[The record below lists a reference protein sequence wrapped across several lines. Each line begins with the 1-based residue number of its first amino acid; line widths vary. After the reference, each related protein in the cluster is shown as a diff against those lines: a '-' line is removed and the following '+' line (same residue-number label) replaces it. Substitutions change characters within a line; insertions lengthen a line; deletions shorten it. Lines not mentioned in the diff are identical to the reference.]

1 MVFRWR
7 DEAEKVDIFSKR
19 IDEKE
24 TLFRCLQQESES
36 RLKEIESYRQNKI
49 ENEENLRT
57 LEQIIKD
64 EKLCND
70 KLRKEIEDLVS
81 SLLVKDHRISLLE
94 SQITSYQGTV
104 DDLSKKLLSL
114 QESESRSIQSL
125 KENVKTVE
133 IQV

>member
-1 MVFRWR
+1 MFSRWR

-24 TLFRCLQQESES
+24 SLFHSLQQESES
-36 RLKEIESYRQNKI
+36 RLKEIESYRQKKI
-49 ENEENLRT
+49 EYEENLRT
-57 LEQIIKD
+57 LEEMIRD

-70 KLRKEIEDLVS
+70 KLRKENEDLVS

-104 DDLSKKLLSL
+104 DDLSKKLLYL
-114 QESESRSIQSL
+114 QESETKAIQSV

>member
-1 MVFRWR
+1 LFFRWR

-24 TLFRCLQQESES
+24 TLFRSLQQESES

-94 SQITSYQGTV
+94 SQITSYRGTI

>member
-1 MVFRWR
+1 MFFRWR

-24 TLFRCLQQESES
+24 TLFRSLQQESES

-57 LEQIIKD
+57 LKEIIKD

-70 KLRKEIEDLVS
+70 KR
-81 SLLVKDHRISLLE
+81 
-94 SQITSYQGTV
+94 
-104 DDLSKKLLSL
+104 
-114 QESESRSIQSL
+114 
-125 KENVKTVE
+125 
-133 IQV
+133 

>member
-1 MVFRWR
+1 MFFRWR

-24 TLFRCLQQESES
+24 TLFRSLQQESES

-94 SQITSYQGTV
+94 SQITSYRGTI

>member
-1 MVFRWR
+1 MFSRWR

-24 TLFRCLQQESES
+24 SLFHSLQQESES
-36 RLKEIESYRQNKI
+36 RLKEIESYRQKKI

-57 LEQIIKD
+57 LEEMIKD

-70 KLRKEIEDLVS
+70 KLRKENEDLIS

-94 SQITSYQGTV
+94 SQITSYQGNV
-104 DDLSKKLLSL
+104 DDLSKKLLYL
-114 QESESRSIQSL
+114 QESETKAIQSV